1 MPGTR
6 NAINARRPTMRLAG
20 PRRPPPPVDAATLAA
35 NVLDRIAL
43 EARVAEM
50 TAARH
55 AVSGC
60 PSPGACRACEGA
72 ERRRLDELRRE
83 RRALHETDERELRS
97 ARRDVR
103 IGRMAEGLV
112 ASARAGQRF
121 SFSDAGRSC
130 HICHAPGDGT
140 DAWCSECGA
149 IQPPGDRKGH
159 R

>member
-1 MPGTR
+1 L
-6 NAINARRPTMRLAG
+6 RLADAR
-20 PRRPPPPVDAATLAA
+20 RRPPPAPVDAATIASSVLAQIA
-35 NVLDRIAL
+35 QAGRDAQMMAIRHQLD
-43 EARVAEM
+43 
-50 TAARH
+50 
-55 AVSGC
+55 GC

-83 RRALHETDERELRS
+83 RRSLHEADERELRS

-103 IGRMAEGLV
+103 IRRMAEGLV

-149 IQPPGDRKGH
+149 IQLPDDRKGH